1 MKLSKETLSVL
12 KNFATINGNILI
24 KAGDRLSTISAQ
36 KNVMASTTVKEHFDS
51 EFGIYDLNEFLGVYS
66 LFADDPEL
74 NFDEKFVTVA
84 NGKSKVKY
92 YAADALVLAS
102 PTKDAL
108 PVDEDV
114 KFDLPRSM
122 YDMIMKTSSV
132 LRSNDI
138 SIIGADGKLT
148 VVVADKKNATSN
160 SWDAILGDT
169 DKNFKVNFRIDNFK
183 MLDGDYEVTISKKRI
198 SKFASKMND
207 LTYFIAVE
215 ADSTFDF

>member
-1 MKLSKETLSVL
+1 M
-12 KNFATINGNILI
+12 
-24 KAGDRLSTISAQ
+24 
-36 KNVMASTTVKEHFDS
+36 
-51 EFGIYDLNEFLGVYS
+51 
-66 LFADDPEL
+66 
-74 NFDEKFVTVA
+74 
-84 NGKSKVKY
+84 
-92 YAADALVLAS
+92 
-102 PTKDAL
+102 
-108 PVDEDV
+108 
-114 KFDLPRSM
+114 
-122 YDMIMKTSSV
+122 
-132 LRSNDI
+132 
-138 SIIGADGKLT
+138 T

>member
-1 MKLSKETLSVL
+1 MKISKETLSVL
-12 KNFATINGNILI
+12 KNFATINGNIII

-36 KNVMASTTVKEHFDS
+36 KNVMASTSVKESFDR

-66 LFADDPEL
+66 LFDADPEL

-92 YAADALVLAS
+92 YAADPSVLAS

-108 PVDEDV
+108 PVDEDI

-138 SIIGADGKLT
+138 SIIGSDGKLS

-169 DKNFKVNFRIDNFK
+169 DKDFKVNFRIDNFK